1 MSDIYVYEL
10 EGKVYINLTNSCTNS
25 CVFCIRTL
33 KDDVVGQNL
42 WLKSENVF
50 FDDVVEQLKNF
61 KIDNNE
67 IVFCGYGEP
76 LIKLDLVKQIAKHI
90 KENYKN
96 TRIRI
101 NTNGMANMIHKRDI
115 VPELV
120 GLIDAVS
127 VSLNAEN
134 EELYNAISNPAKA
147 YLGAYSRVKEFIWY
161 CAKAGI
167 DTTATIVVGY
177 KDFKPDVEK
186 CEQIAKNLGAKFR
199 IREWLD
205 NGY

>member
-1 MSDIYVYEL
+1 MSVIYVYEL

-90 KENYKN
+90 K
-96 TRIRI
+96 
-101 NTNGMANMIHKRDI
+101 
-115 VPELV
+115 
-120 GLIDAVS
+120 
-127 VSLNAEN
+127 
-134 EELYNAISNPAKA
+134 
-147 YLGAYSRVKEFIWY
+147 
-161 CAKAGI
+161 
-167 DTTATIVVGY
+167 
-177 KDFKPDVEK
+177 
-186 CEQIAKNLGAKFR
+186 
-199 IREWLD
+199 
-205 NGY
+205 